1 MLSVKKINLISKN
14 KKKLNIIIYLICFI
28 VFLSVL
34 YFVAP
39 KLLNFSHESIKK
51 NLKDSNNIIV
61 NSISKVNYKIFPT
74 PRLNISNINF
84 SFGEGAIEVENSD
97 LEIILNIRSI
107 LNSKEVNYKK
117 LLIKKGSTKI
127 DFNNINQLLTSIH
140 KSKKE
145 ITFKKNNLFFFKNR
159 KFFFEISN
167 SSIKV
172 HHSGKKKNLNING
185 NFLNNKIFIKL
196 DTTLKNKNNLTLKIP
211 GLDIMTKIFFQ
222 KNNSG
227 EVNGLF
233 NLEIYNNFLKFN
245 FTEKDNIKLTS
256 GFIRSKIVN
265 SSIEGEATFKPNFF
279 LRLDFAPSNLNI
291 EKLFTLIKKNYF
303 SDSVNLSLIKKIN
316 GIFNFK
322 SKFSGK
328 IINKNGEVL
337 FENFRVGKNQP
348 LFLNARISEFGKKGK
363 VHFNLVKTIKYKKNV
378 FKKIEIAGFLTPSNS
393 KAIFKKFVLN
403 GSVLSIKKTKEYQNK
418 FRDEIVQDSLLNIF
432 NEKKINKFLKN
443 LS

>member
-84 SFGEGAIEVENSD
+84 LFGEGAIEVENSD

-159 KFFFEISN
+159 KFF
-167 SSIKV
+167 
-172 HHSGKKKNLNING
+172 L
-185 NFLNNKIFIKL
+185 KL
-196 DTTLKNKNNLTLKIP
+196 VTT
-211 GLDIMTKIFFQ
+211 Q
-222 KNNSG
+222 
-227 EVNGLF
+227 
-233 NLEIYNNFLKFN
+233 
-245 FTEKDNIKLTS
+245 
-256 GFIRSKIVN
+256 
-265 SSIEGEATFKPNFF
+265 
-279 LRLDFAPSNLNI
+279 
-291 EKLFTLIKKNYF
+291 
-303 SDSVNLSLIKKIN
+303 
-316 GIFNFK
+316 
-322 SKFSGK
+322 
-328 IINKNGEVL
+328 
-337 FENFRVGKNQP
+337 
-348 LFLNARISEFGKKGK
+348 
-363 VHFNLVKTIKYKKNV
+363 
-378 FKKIEIAGFLTPSNS
+378 
-393 KAIFKKFVLN
+393 
-403 GSVLSIKKTKEYQNK
+403 
-418 FRDEIVQDSLLNIF
+418 
-432 NEKKINKFLKN
+432 
-443 LS
+443 